1 MRSHFTHTDFSHRM
15 NGNGTTDSIC
25 SHCFMTVATST
36 WEADL
41 ERAEAAHQCNQARL
55 SFFSD
60 THKQPFRIT
69 WSPQNRQGR
78 TA

>member
-1 MRSHFTHTDFSHRM
+1 MRPPFPCIDFSHRM

-25 SHCFMTVATST
+25 TRCFITVATST

-41 ERAEAAHQCNQARL
+41 DGAETAHKCNPARL
-55 SFFSD
+55 RFFSE

-69 WSPQNRQGR
+69 WRSAEKLNRI
-78 TA
+78 A